1 MSDRTTRPSLV
12 EQGNDNDNPNYDSP
26 HQRRRSTRLSNT
38 VSSQNTMEV
47 NNENVSVL
55 PVVKRNIT
63 VRKIVPRKTQM
74 PATTPVPSVRR
85 SPRVSAECNKEN
97 ATRLSGPK
105 WERSRISTST
115 PAAAPLPK
123 PAILSPI
130 LASADPPP
138 EQPQD
143 PAGLEWSQK
152 VRRSY
157 SRLSAGDHSFAG
169 SPVHTPSSP
178 TPCRRET
185 LFGFEQLQTPPVAA
199 RRARKSGVRT
209 DTSLSVCGGSFSLQ
223 EGNGSVADSPE
234 CDPNIPG
241 VALVKEKR
249 RRKKVQQIKMS
260 EFDLLA
266 AQMNAEFVEAESFD
280 LVVE

>member
-47 NNENVSVL
+47 NNENVQSVL

-185 LFGFEQLQTPPVAA
+185 LFGFEQLQTPPV
-199 RRARKSGVRT
+199 
-209 DTSLSVCGGSFSLQ
+209 
-223 EGNGSVADSPE
+223 GNGSVADSPE